1 MKKLFFFAVIS
12 AAATIT
18 TATSLSYF
26 NKIESSDLLN
36 ANVEALADGEI
47 HVGIICRYTEERICY
62 TIDDD
67 LGLTFIM
74 GYEE

>member
-26 NKIESSDLLN
+26 NKIESSDLL
-36 ANVEALADGEI
+36 VEALAHDEIDVGEI
-47 HVGIICRYTEERICY
+47 CIYADVTCY
-62 TIDDD
+62 ELNDD
-67 LGLTFIM
+67 LGHAIIK
-74 GYEE
+74 GYK

>member
-12 AAATIT
+12 AVATIT

-36 ANVEALADGEI
+36 ANVEALAHDEIDVGEI
-47 HVGIICRYTEERICY
+47 CIYADVICY
-62 TIDDD
+62 ELNDD

-74 GYEE
+74 SYEE

>member
-36 ANVEALADGEI
+36 ANVEALAHDEIDVGEI
-47 HVGIICRYTEERICY
+47 CIYADVICY
-62 TIDDD
+62 ELNDD